1 MFGDEDVVG
10 QEEYFEGRI
19 SEHHERALTET
30 CGFGGSQQNETSDG
44 EETVKFGQSVVSQ
57 SR

>member
-30 CGFGGSQQNETSDG
+30 CGFGGSQQNDASDG
-44 EETVKFGQSVVSQ
+44 EETVKFGQSVVS
-57 SR
+57 